1 MKIIKFAVP
10 YHAFLPPLAL
20 LEEAFEAMPY
30 TPPMETELRSI
41 GFTPRNPDSS
51 RLISEFE
58 GGFAFFVRVD
68 EKIIPGAAIAS
79 GLREA
84 VQKVYEETGRYP
96 GRKEKLE
103 LRDQVAL
110 DYRRKA
116 LIKTT
121 VVGCFYNP
129 STRYL
134 VLSTPSQRLADLVMN
149 LLRDTV
155 GNLRVEPIRQS
166 ELSNQMITRLTL
178 WLADEDNKP
187 FDEFEL
193 STELMLVGSHKKL
206 TIKTTNIDHSRQAI
220 REAVEG
226 GYTFKLARL
235 EHGDGISFRFDEDF
249 CLKSLAYEN
258 PNDLKAD
265 DNGTLWQHEAAL
277 QMMLLTR
284 VLTQLITMFNVK
296 FELQP

>member
-10 YHAFLPPLAL
+10 YHAFLPPLAI
-20 LEEAFEAMPY
+20 LEESLEAVPY
-30 TPPMETELRSI
+30 AAPMETELRSI
-41 GFTPRNPDSS
+41 GFTPRNSDSS

-84 VQKVYEETGRYP
+84 VQKVYKETGRYP

-121 VVGCFYNP
+121 VIGCFYNP
-129 STRYL
+129 ATRCL

-149 LLRDTV
+149 LLRDAV
-155 GNLRVEPIRQS
+155 GGLRVEPIHQPD
-166 ELSNQMITRLTL
+166 LSDQMITRLKL
-178 WLADEDNKP
+178 WLAEEDNAP
-187 FDEFEL
+187 FDGFEL
-193 STELMLVGSHKKL
+193 STELMLVGSRKKL
-206 TIKTTNIDHSRQAI
+206 TIKTTNIEHSRQAI
-220 REAVEG
+220 REAVESD
-226 GYTFKLARL
+226 YTFKLARL
-235 EHGDGISFRFDEDF
+235 EHEDGISFRFGDDF
-249 CLKSLAYEN
+249 CLKSLEYEN

-284 VLTQLITMFNVK
+284 ALTLLIAMFNVK